1 MDEGLNYLV
10 VWAVVVGTATKTK
23 EESIEMT
30 INTDWKVTH
39 QTIARWLMVEKCN
52 NNYFGKV

>member
-10 VWAVVVGTATKTK
+10 VWAVVGTATKTK

-39 QTIARWLMVEKCN
+39 QTIAHWLMVEKCN